1 MLMHLNCSYLHD
13 NPNFIHFI
21 PQFPLE
27 NKLTIIIILQTYFV
41 NAFKTKGEIFLYTFL
56 AGIILLVV
64 AYFTYGK
71 FVEKVFGVKE
81 ERSTPAYVNSD
92 GVDYVP
98 MSTAKNSLI
107 QLLNI
112 AGTGPIFGPIMG
124 ALYGPVAFI
133 WIVVACIFAGAVH
146 DYLTGMISIRNRGAH
161 LPALASKFLGKAM
174 KHVVN
179 AFAVL
184 LLLLVGTVFV
194 TTPADLLYVLMDG
207 KVSFAIIAGAIF
219 IYYILATLLP
229 VDKIIGRLYPYFG
242 AVLLLS
248 ALGVGLGLIFTGAP
262 IPELSLSNFHP
273 DNAPIFPLLFFTI
286 TCGALSGFHAT
297 QTPIISRTT
306 QKEGQGR
313 KIFYGMMIAEGII
326 AMIWAAAA
334 MSLFDGYNGL
344 QGMLAE
350 GGPGLIVSEVS
361 IMLLGGI
368 GGTIA
373 VLGVIVLPITS
384 GDTAFRSARMIIAE
398 YINFAQKKITSR
410 LWIAIPL
417 FAVSAV
423 LTQIDFNLLWRYFS
437 WSNQA
442 TAVIALFVGSMY
454 LYIAKKNYFI
464 SLIPGTFMLLMVL
477 TYILN
482 AKIGFGLSW
491 STSWIGGAIGTV
503 ILLVLFF
510 MAGNKARAN
519 NVPLEDDISN
529 WKQSA

>member
-1 MLMHLNCSYLHD
+1 M
-13 NPNFIHFI
+13 I
-21 PQFPLE
+21 
-27 NKLTIIIILQTYFV
+27 
-41 NAFKTKGEIFLYTFL
+41 TFL
-56 AGIILLVV
+56 ASIALLIIG
-64 AYFTYGK
+64 YFTYGK
-71 FVEKVFGVKE
+71 YVEKVFGVKE
-81 ERSTPAYVNSD
+81 ERTTPAYVNAD
-92 GVDYVP
+92 GVDYIP
-98 MSTAKNSLI
+98 MSTKKNSMI

-112 AGTGPIFGPIMG
+112 AGTGPVFGPIMG

-133 WIVVACIFAGAVH
+133 WIVVGCIFAGAVH
-146 DYLTGMISIRNRGAH
+146 DYLTGMISIRNKGAH
-161 LPALASKFLGKAM
+161 LPELATKFLGKAM

-194 TTPADLLYVLMDG
+194 STPASLLNLLLEG
-207 KVSFAIIAGAIF
+207 KVALGILIAVIF

-242 AVLLLS
+242 AILLIS
-248 ALGVGLGLIFTGAP
+248 AVGIGVGLVVKGAP

-306 QKEGQGR
+306 QKESQGR

-334 MSLFDGYNGL
+334 MSLFDGYGGL
-344 QGMLAE
+344 QELLAA
-350 GGPGLIVSEVS
+350 GGPGAIVSEVS
-361 IMLLGGI
+361 TLMLGAI
-368 GGTIA
+368 GGTLA

-398 YINFAQKKITSR
+398 YLNLAQKKISSR

-417 FAVSAV
+417 FAISVV
-423 LTQIDFNLLWRYFS
+423 LTQIDFNILWRYFS
-437 WSNQA
+437 WANQA
-442 TAVIALFVGSMY
+442 TAVIALFVGAMY
-454 LYIAKKNYFI
+454 LYIAKKNYWI
-464 SLIPGTFMLLMVL
+464 SLIPGTFMLCMVI

-482 AKIGFGLSW
+482 AQIGFRLPMNIAW
-491 STSWIGGAIGTV
+491 YGGFAGTI
-503 ILLVLFF
+503 ILVALFF
-510 MAGNKARAN
+510 RQAAKYRAAN
-519 NVPLEDDISN
+519 LPLEEDITN
-529 WKQSA
+529 YNRVA